1 MLRLATQK
9 ARTTIIN
16 SLRLLVMPIIS
27 LGALLSLELA
37 LLKARKKKP
46 FPILPIVPISRAGL
60 ENTIESFHLQRR
72 NVGTWYYLILLEK
85 ESLTTSAFSISI
97 TMRHVPTS
105 FEPSRVTLAVS
116 QKLTEIPSPRR
127 IVHHL
132 SYEL

>member
-1 MLRLATQK
+1 MSR

-16 SLRLLVMPIIS
+16 SLRLLAMPIIN

-37 LLKARKKKP
+37 LLKARKSKP
-46 FPILPIVPISRAGL
+46 SLTLPTVPISRAGL
-60 ENTIESFHLQRR
+60 ENTIESFHLKRQ

-85 ESLTTSAFSISI
+85 ESLTTSGFLISI
-97 TMRHVPTS
+97 TIRHVPTS
-105 FEPSRVTLAVS
+105 YEPSRVTLAVS
-116 QKLTEIPSPRR
+116 QKLTEIPSPKR